1 VWIRTYERR
10 IYTKEMSSSIVSGT
24 LFPIDDLPEGLL
36 YQPDF
41 LSEAEEAELIG
52 IFRDLPF
59 QAFDFHG
66 YTARRRVLEF
76 GFEYDFTTR
85 RATPTESFPEFLT
98 SVRERAAQ
106 FAGLPAASLV
116 EGMVT
121 EYSPGAPIGWHRD
134 APQFGTIIGVSLAS
148 TSRMRFKP
156 YKAEGKAVALTLE
169 PRSIYLMRG
178 PARWKFQHSIPAV
191 KELRYS
197 ITFRTLR
204 SGESRPEAA

>member
-1 VWIRTYERR
+1 MWIRIYERR
-10 IYTKEMSSSIVSGT
+10 IYTKEMSSSIISGT
-24 LFPIDDLPEGLL
+24 LFPIDNLPEGLL

-41 LSEAEEAELIG
+41 LSEAEEAELIR
-52 IFRDLPF
+52 IFRELPF

-85 RATPTESFPEFLT
+85 RATPAESFPEFLT

-106 FAGLPAASLV
+106 FAGVPAASLV

-134 APQFGTIIGVSLAS
+134 APQFGTIIGISLAG

-156 YKAEGKAVALTLE
+156 YKAEGKPVALTLE

-204 SGESRPEAA
+204 SGESKTEAA

>member
-1 VWIRTYERR
+1 MNIASIKV
-10 IYTKEMSSSIVSGT
+10 MGSSLTSGT
-24 LFPIDDLPEGLL
+24 LFPVDNLPEGLL

-41 LSEAEEAELIG
+41 LSEAEETELIR
-52 IFRDLPF
+52 IFRGLPF

-66 YTARRRVLEF
+66 YTAKRRVLEF
-76 GFEYDFTTR
+76 GLEYDFTTR
-85 RATPTESFPEFLT
+85 RATPAQSFPEFLAP
-98 SVRERAAQ
+98 VRERAAE
-106 FAGLPAASLV
+106 FAGIPASALV

-134 APQFGTIIGVSLAS
+134 APQFGAIIGISLAS

-156 YKAEGKAVALTLE
+156 YKAEGKPVALTLE

-204 SGESRPEAA
+204 SREGETEAA

>member
-1 VWIRTYERR
+1 
-10 IYTKEMSSSIVSGT
+10 MGSSLNSGT
-24 LFPIDDLPEGLL
+24 LFPVDNLPEGLL
-36 YQPDF
+36 YHPDF
-41 LSEAEEAELIG
+41 LSEGEEADLVRV
-52 IFRDLPF
+52 FRELPF

-76 GFEYDFTTR
+76 GLEYDFTTR
-85 RATPTESFPEFLT
+85 RATPTQSLPEFLIP
-98 SVRERAAQ
+98 VRHRAAQ
-106 FAGLPAASLV
+106 FAGISAAALV

-134 APQFGTIIGVSLAS
+134 APQFGTIIGISLAG
-148 TSRMRFKP
+148 TARMRFKP
-156 YKAEGKAVALTLE
+156 YKAEGKPVAITLE
-169 PRSIYLMRG
+169 RRSIYLMRG

-204 SGESRPEAA
+204 SEEKNTEAA